1 MSLPI
6 SEQTKSILLLTSPL
20 IVGKAQRDGPKIL
33 TPTEYNKLASRL
45 MELKHQ
51 PVDLLGNER
60 DDLIAELTG
69 TIDPERLY
77 QLLERGLLMS
87 QAIDQWQSRGIWIV
101 SRADPAYPRR
111 LKAKLKQ
118 QAPAILFGCGD
129 RSLLEQGGI
138 GIVGSRKVDDA
149 ITQFVEDAA
158 RLASNSGYSVVSGGA
173 KGVDQIAM
181 RTALDVEGTVVGALA
196 ENLNR
201 AVVAP
206 HYRNALR
213 SHSLVLISAVDP
225 SAGFN
230 VGNAMARNK
239 LIYALSDAGLV
250 ANADYE
256 KGGTWAGAMEQI
268 NRLKCCPVYVRT
280 TERTPK
286 GNKALIERGAHP
298 WPNPSGMTEFRAL
311 MEQPPKVAP
320 TPEAQELD
328 FNAPAPSDPRESEP
342 VGKATERPAPASE
355 EKPSTKSPAEGL
367 LVAAKQAILECLKE
381 QPLNETGLAETL
393 GIVKSQ
399 ARAWLDALLKK
410 RLIEKTK
417 RPVRYKVRLK
427 HETPAHQEPNVK
439 PAELLQQI
447 ATQAILNLL
456 KDRPMNETDIA
467 EDLEVVKTQARAWL
481 DLLCKEGSIE
491 KTKKPVRY
499 KLNNSQ
505 KELF

>member
-1 MSLPI
+1 MSLPV
-6 SEQTKSILLLTSPL
+6 SEQTKAILLLTSPL
-20 IVGKAQRDGPKIL
+20 IVGKPQRDGPKIL

-45 MELKHQ
+45 MELKRQ

-60 DDLIAELTG
+60 DDLVHQLADTL
-69 TIDPERLY
+69 DSERLF
-77 QLLERGLLMS
+77 QLLDRGLLMS

-101 SRADPAYPRR
+101 SRADAAYPRR

-129 RSLLEQGGI
+129 RALLEQGGL

-149 ITQFVEDAA
+149 ISEFVENAA

-181 RTALDVEGTVVGALA
+181 RSALDVEGTVVGALA

-201 AVVAP
+201 AVVSSQ
-206 HYRNALR
+206 YRNALR

-256 KGGTWAGAMEQI
+256 KGGTWAGAIEQI
-268 NRLKCCPVYVRT
+268 NRFNCCPVYVRT

-298 WPNPSGMTEFRAL
+298 WPNPTGMTDFRAL
-311 MEQPPKVAP
+311 LEKPPKTAQAVEAQ
-320 TPEAQELD
+320 AQELD
-328 FNAPAPSDPRESEP
+328 FNAEPAVTETKVKPQIEEKKEP
-342 VGKATERPAPASE
+342 TPPPIEKTVAKLPSE
-355 EKPSTKSPAEGL
+355 EIFD
-367 LVAAKQAILECLKE
+367 AAKQAMLTLLQERAM
-381 QPLNETGLAETL
+381 NETDLTDAL
-393 GIVKSQ
+393 GVVKSQ
-399 ARAWLDALLKK
+399 TRAWLEILLQEG
-410 RLIEKTK
+410 LVEKTK
-417 RPVRYKVRLK
+417 RPVRYKVNESQR
-427 HETPAHQEPNVK
+427 
-439 PAELLQQI
+439 
-447 ATQAILNLL
+447 NL
-456 KDRPMNETDIA
+456 
-467 EDLEVVKTQARAWL
+467 
-481 DLLCKEGSIE
+481 
-491 KTKKPVRY
+491 
-499 KLNNSQ
+499 
-505 KELF
+505 F